1 MENIKSKFIQVFK
14 CELCEKIIEMDG
26 PTDIDDREEL
36 AKMIFRTIPSASD
49 NSIIYNVEKVMLH
62 QCDNFPDCNNL
73 GIARLI
79 GYKYCKEI
87 KGDNNNE
94 RKIK

>member
-26 PTDIDDREEL
+26 PTDIDDREDL
-36 AKMIFRTIPSASD
+36 SKMIFRARP
-49 NSIIYNVEKVMLH
+49 NSNNLIYNVEKVMLH

-79 GYKYCKEI
+79 GYKYCKVI
-87 KGDNNNE
+87 KGGDNNA
-94 RKIK
+94 

>member
-36 AKMIFRTIPSASD
+36 AKMIFRARP
-49 NSIIYNVEKVMLH
+49 NSNNLIYNIEKVMLH

-73 GIARLI
+73 GVARLI
-79 GYKYCKEI
+79 GYKYCKET
-87 KGDNNNE
+87 KGGDNNA
-94 RKIK
+94 